1 MTQEEKDKI
10 LSEGLK
16 RLGNYG
22 INPNRSKLAFDPD
35 EEDDDENGM
44 PNFSKKFASLLQN
57 PPSKPK
63 PQHQAQPSKAPTP
76 PKIEEPVVKQGL
88 AQKRERLAQFQ
99 EKYLQPQRISHRKAV
114 YVSEETLKSL
124 DLVVRRIGERGA
136 TISGYVERILREHL
150 EQYKEDVE
158 VWRKL

>member
-10 LSEGLK
+10 LEEGLK
-16 RLGNYG
+16 RIGNYG
-22 INPNRSKLAFDPD
+22 INPNRSKLPFDND
-35 EEDDDENGM
+35 EEDDGSIGM
-44 PNFSKKFASLLQN
+44 PNVSKKFTPLPQN
-57 PPSKPK
+57 PPSKLK
-63 PQHQAQPSKAPTP
+63 PQAQPSKTPTAP
-76 PKIEEPVVKQGL
+76 KVEEHAVKKGL
-88 AQKRERLAQFQ
+88 AQKKERLAQFQ

-158 VWRKL
+158 MWRKL

>member
-16 RLGNYG
+16 RLGDYG
-22 INPNRSKLAFDPD
+22 INPNRSKLAFDC
-35 EEDDDENGM
+35 EEDDYKNGM
-44 PNFSKKFASLLQN
+44 PNFSKKFAPLPQN

-63 PQHQAQPSKAPTP
+63 PQNQPQPSKAPPP
-76 PKIEEPVVKQGL
+76 PKKVEEPVVKQGL
-88 AQKRERLAQFQ
+88 AQKREQLAQFQ

-114 YVSEETLKSL
+114 YVSEETLKNL

-136 TISGYVERILREHL
+136 TISGYVERVLREHL

-158 VWRKL
+158 V

>member
-10 LSEGLK
+10 LAEGLK
-16 RLGNYG
+16 RLRGGYEVNSK
-22 INPNRSKLAFDPD
+22 RSKLAFDC

-44 PNFSKKFASLLQN
+44 PNFSKKFEQIPTPA
-57 PPSKPK
+57 KPK
-63 PQHQAQPSKAPTP
+63 PQHQAPPNKAPTP
-76 PKIEEPVVKQGL
+76 PKVEEPALKQGL
-88 AQKRERLAQFQ
+88 TQKRERLAQFQ

-136 TISGYVERILREHL
+136 TISGYVERVLREHL

>member
-16 RLGNYG
+16 RLGDYG
-22 INPNRSKLAFDPD
+22 INPNRSKLAFDC
-35 EEDDDENGM
+35 EEDDYENGM
-44 PNFSKKFASLLQN
+44 PNFSKKFAPLPQN

-63 PQHQAQPSKAPTP
+63 PQNQPQPSKAPTP
-76 PKIEEPVVKQGL
+76 PKVEEPVVKQGL

-99 EKYLQPQRISHRKAV
+99 EKYLQPQRISHCKTV
-114 YVSEETLKSL
+114 YVSEETLKNL

-136 TISGYVERILREHL
+136 TISGYVERVLIEHL
-150 EQYKEDVE
+150 EQ
-158 VWRKL
+158 

>member
-10 LSEGLK
+10 LSEGLR

-22 INPNRSKLAFDPD
+22 INPNRSKLAFDYD
-35 EEDDDENGM
+35 EDEDENGM
-44 PNFSKKFASLLQN
+44 PNFSKKFAPLPQN

-63 PQHQAQPSKAPTP
+63 AQPSKDPTP
-76 PKIEEPVVKQGL
+76 PKVEEPAVKQGL

-99 EKYLQPQRISHRKAV
+99 EKYLHPQRISHRKAV

-150 EQYKEDVE
+150 KQYKDDVE

>member
-10 LSEGLK
+10 LAEGLK
-16 RLGNYG
+16 RLSGGYELNTK
-22 INPNRSKLAFDPD
+22 RSKLTFDC

-44 PNFSKKFASLLQN
+44 PNFSKKFEPLPPN

-63 PQHQAQPSKAPTP
+63 PQHQVQPSKASTP
-76 PKIEEPVVKQGL
+76 PKVEEPAVKQGL

>member
-10 LSEGLK
+10 LDEGLK

-22 INPNRSKLAFDPD
+22 INPNRSKLPFDND
-35 EEDDDENGM
+35 EEDDGSMGM
-44 PNFSKKFASLLQN
+44 PNFSKKFAPLPQN

-63 PQHQAQPSKAPTP
+63 PQHQAQSSKAPTP
-76 PKIEEPVVKQGL
+76 PKVEEPAVKQGL

-99 EKYLQPQRISHRKAV
+99 EKYLQSQRISHRKAV

-124 DLVVRRIGERGA
+124 DFVVRRIGERGA

>member
-16 RLGNYG
+16 RLGDYG
-22 INPNRSKLAFDPD
+22 INPNRSKLAFDYD
-35 EEDDDENGM
+35 EDDGTIGM
-44 PNFSKKFASLLQN
+44 PNFSKTFEPLPPN

-76 PKIEEPVVKQGL
+76 PKVEEPAVNQGL

-136 TISGYVERILREHL
+136 TISGYVERILREHF